1 MHERDDPIFFLFVVP
16 NSRLFLQVSRE
27 RSTLKYTGAHFQV
40 NSVLEEQLVYQV
52 IFLSYFSF
60 PPNKLEGNIGQ

>member
-1 MHERDDPIFFLFVVP
+1 MKGTI
-16 NSRLFLQVSRE
+16 RLFSYSLFQ
-27 RSTLKYTGAHFQV
+27 TLDFFYKYLGKDRHLKKTRAHFQV